1 MSLRHLFKTT
11 RKTHS
16 VIFTSGA
23 TQSLQLLGE
32 HYPWKSTSTGGCFLY
47 ADESHTSPI
56 GLEIVDVGR
65 ILLVG
70 EHKFQH
76 GDHFGCIFNTLK
88 IGCMSFHVTTTQ
100 LRE

>member
-32 HYPWKSTSTGGCFLY
+32 HYPWKSTTTGGCFLY

-56 GLEIVDVGR
+56 GLEIGVVLKGFAGVR
-65 ILLVG
+65 THVSML
-70 EHKFQH
+70 KH
-76 GDHFGCIFNTLK
+76 GDHFG
-88 IGCMSFHVTTTQ
+88 
-100 LRE
+100 